1 MTQGTDYQKQSPE
14 LFKKLLAFSM
24 ALKESIGPHR

>member
-1 MTQGTDYQKQSPE
+1 MTEGIDYQKQSPE

-24 ALKESIGPHR
+24 APKESFGPHR

>member
-1 MTQGTDYQKQSPE
+1 MTQGIDYQKQSPE
-14 LFKKLLAFSM
+14 LFKKLLAFGL